1 MGHLSCFHVL
11 TTVNNASVNTGVH
24 IPFQISIF
32 VFFGSRI
39 AGPYDSSI
47 FNFLQNLHAVSIEIS
62 HSVMSNSLRPHG
74 YSPLGSS
81 IHGISP
87 VRILEWV
94 AISFS
99 RGSSWPRYQTT
110 SPASLR
116 HWQAGSLPLSQLG
129 RPSHLPYLLSS
140 ATVPQPLDTMFPFHY
155 SFSLS
160 LSTLQFWKFYW
171 PFLQL
176 IDSFLGRVQS
186 ADEPTQGTLH
196 VTVLLISLISF
207 GFFLRASLCWHD
219 PSVLVCCPLSPL

>member
-1 MGHLSCFHVL
+1 MARLPSSLMPEYYSLLCGTQTPHFLHSFIDGHLSCFHVL

-62 HSVMSNSLRPHG
+62 HSVKSNSLRPHG

-87 VRILEWV
+87 IRILEWV

-99 RGSSWPRYQTT
+99 RGSS
-110 SPASLR
+110 
-116 HWQAGSLPLSQLG
+116 
-129 RPSHLPYLLSS
+129 
-140 ATVPQPLDTMFPFHY
+140 
-155 SFSLS
+155 
-160 LSTLQFWKFYW
+160 
-171 PFLQL
+171 
-176 IDSFLGRVQS
+176 
-186 ADEPTQGTLH
+186 
-196 VTVLLISLISF
+196 
-207 GFFLRASLCWHD
+207 
-219 PSVLVCCPLSPL
+219 